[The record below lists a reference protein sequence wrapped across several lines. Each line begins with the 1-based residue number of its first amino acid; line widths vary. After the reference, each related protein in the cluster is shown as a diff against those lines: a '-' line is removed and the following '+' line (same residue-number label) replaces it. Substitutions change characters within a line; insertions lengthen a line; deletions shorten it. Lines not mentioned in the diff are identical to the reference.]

1 MEVSMLHSSGLRCL
15 RSLQAST
22 SAGSPMCPGDSLA
35 CRSFSSA
42 NSVAVWKRVNE
53 FREQQRSVRRAS
65 SGGTRRDQQKIVART
80 QKRRS
85 RHVKGVTPTKD
96 ELLDDLQQEEEADE
110 QLERSLPDIG
120 EDGEEFF
127 DEDEEDSSASA
138 EARDSA
144 EGVTVTDETLILLEK
159 PSPLPELVG
168 EGDFPSAKPTNGK
181 VNGASPGS
189 RDSNLNQDMK
199 VENERWDQETGAESG
214 TSSSGKEEIVNND
227 DDTFTVKFTPEGE
240 QEDLQKRASRTANDV
255 VSNVQDGVDQAG
267 SVAGQLSDIAQDTA
281 EDVSNTAQN
290 TAEEAGRN
298 LQEAGDVVRENV
310 EDGLEQVGPVVEE
323 LTDIAQDTVE
333 DVAATVERTAQE
345 SGESLREAG
354 DAIGEG
360 LSEVASQ
367 GQSVAREG
375 ADALGEQL
383 EEGRKEAEKNFSRLK
398 SQAEEAGERT
408 EGALEKLV
416 AEAGKSAE
424 VVGDS
429 IANQFVGS
437 ARTAGVIGSEALR
450 LGQVVFNAAGEAAG
464 LTRETGPGPEST
476 NSDESK
482 PKQASQKKPDNVE
495 PQSKKEGVPAKT
507 DSQKKEMKKD
517 EPSEVDQPKE
527 DSGPYAG
534 LKVTVAGATGRTGRL
549 IVEDLVSKGV
559 PVRALVRDPAKARD
573 IGRMMNVEIV
583 KVDLYKYE
591 TVKAALADS
600 NVVICAIGAT
610 SFPFD
615 PIGTYQAEFEGVKNL
630 VAAAKNGGK
639 VKKFVF
645 ITTIGVSLLQIVPL
659 IFWKKQAELYLQRS
673 GLDYTIIRPGGLKN
687 GGDKR
692 EKVIMKPADTQFGG
706 SISRRKVAELCVDAV
721 ITPEASEKIVEVVSG
736 DTGSQ
741 RPEELFG
748 NV

>member
-1 MEVSMLHSSGLRCL
+1 MEVSMLQSSGLRCL

-22 SAGSPMCPGDSLA
+22 SAGSPMSPGDSLA

-42 NSVAVWKRVNE
+42 NSVSVWKRVND

-96 ELLDDLQQEEEADE
+96 ELLDKLQEEEEADE
-110 QLERSLPDIG
+110 ELDRTLPDV
-120 EDGEEFF
+120 
-127 DEDEEDSSASA
+127 EEDA
-138 EARDSA
+138 EEDFDDNEGDNSPEVKDSA
-144 EGVTVTDETLILLEK
+144 EGVAAKDEILALLEK
-159 PSPLPELVG
+159 PSPLPDLVG
-168 EGDFPSAKPTNGK
+168 EGDSSSAKPTNGK
-181 VNGASPGS
+181 VNGASSGS
-189 RDSNLNQDMK
+189 RDSSLNQDVK
-199 VENERWDQETGAESG
+199 VENERWDQETRGGSG
-214 TSSSGKEEIVNND
+214 ITSSGKEEIVEND
-227 DDTFTVKFTPEGE
+227 DNTFTIKYSPDGD
-240 QEDLQKRASRTANDV
+240 QEHLQKRASRTENDV
-255 VSNVQDGVDQAG
+255 VSNVQDGVDQAA

-290 TAEEAGRN
+290 TAEETGRN
-298 LQEAGDVVRENV
+298 LQEAGDVVRENL

-333 DVAATVERTAQE
+333 DVAATVQRTAEE

-367 GQSVAREG
+367 GQSLAREG
-375 ADALGEQL
+375 VDALGEQL
-383 EEGRKEAEKNFSRLK
+383 QEGQKEAEKNLSRFR
-398 SQAEEAGERT
+398 SQAEEASERT
-408 EGALEKLV
+408 GGAFEKLA

-464 LTRETGPGPEST
+464 FTRETGPGLKST
-476 NSDESK
+476 ISNGSG
-482 PKQASQKKPDNVE
+482 PKQASEEKPDNVE
-495 PQSKKEGVPAKT
+495 LQKKKEGVIAKT

-517 EPSEVDQPKE
+517 EPSEADQPKE

-549 IVEDLVSKGV
+549 IVEELVSKGV

-573 IGRMMNVEIV
+573 LGRMMNVEIV

-591 TVKAALADS
+591 TVKAALGDS
-600 NVVICAIGAT
+600 NVVICAIGAS

-692 EKVIMKPADTQFGG
+692 EKVIMRPADTQFGG

-721 ITPEASEKIVEVVSG
+721 ITPEASEKIVEVVAG
-736 DTGSQ
+736 DRGSQ
-741 RPEELFG
+741 KPEELFG